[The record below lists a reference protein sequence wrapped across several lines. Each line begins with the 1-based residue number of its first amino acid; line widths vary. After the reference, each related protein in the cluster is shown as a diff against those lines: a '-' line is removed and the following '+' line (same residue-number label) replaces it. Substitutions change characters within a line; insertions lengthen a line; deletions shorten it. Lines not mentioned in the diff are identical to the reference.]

1 VDQPFAVSRLLVW
14 LLIAAGLSAFAQS
27 PAVPNQRPRPEISNG
42 YLLQPDDEVTIRS
55 LASKEITDK
64 TFRVD
69 QNGEV
74 NLPLVGV
81 AQIGGRTVRDA
92 EKTIAAELSKYYLQP
107 DVQINLTSL
116 HTEPISVLGAVGSPG
131 VYPLKDHTLLLEAL
145 SAAGGVRGDAGPTV
159 IVTRQKGFGPI
170 VHRDARQML
179 TGESVVEID
188 LKVLTEAKDSAE
200 NIVIKPHDVISV
212 PAAQL
217 VYVVGSVKK
226 GGGFAL
232 AGRPSL
238 TVLQALAL
246 CEGLDPRA
254 APDRARILRRGPN
267 SEEQIPVNM
276 KKIMAGKIEDVVLR
290 PNDVLFVPTN
300 AMKAITNRT
309 IEAAIQIGT
318 GLAIFH
324 P

>member
-1 VDQPFAVSRLLVW
+1 MV
-14 LLIAAGLSAFAQS
+14 
-27 PAVPNQRPRPEISNG
+27 
-42 YLLQPDDEVTIRS
+42 
-55 LASKEITDK
+55 
-64 TFRVD
+64 
-69 QNGEV
+69 
-74 NLPLVGV
+74 
-81 AQIGGRTVRDA
+81 
-92 EKTIAAELSKYYLQP
+92 
-107 DVQINLTSL
+107 
-116 HTEPISVLGAVGSPG
+116 
-131 VYPLKDHTLLLEAL
+131 
-145 SAAGGVRGDAGPTV
+145 
-159 IVTRQKGFGPI
+159 
-170 VHRDARQML
+170 

-188 LKVLTEAKDSAE
+188 LKVLTEAKDSTE
-200 NIVIKPHDVISV
+200 NIVIRPHDVISV

-238 TVLQALAL
+238 TVLQVLAL

-254 APDRARILRRGPN
+254 APDRARILRRGPD

-300 AMKAITNRT
+300 TMKAITNRT